1 MSIEG
6 IEGKPGPISR
16 RAFLGLGG
24 ASAAALLL
32 SGSPLAVLGANTAK
46 GAPPSAAEGY
56 GPLVAK
62 PPTGPSADPTNFL
75 ALPAEFNYQIIDRQG
90 LPQRS
95 NGAPGSEITPG
106 IFDAMGAFPDVGNG
120 VQGRGDRTILIR
132 NHENRERP
140 GEIPVVVP
148 PAFAYDEA
156 TIGGNTKLV
165 VERRK
170 TGETDPAT
178 GQQLFEYEVV
188 DKFNIL
194 GGTSTNCAGGELP
207 FKKWITCEEVVKGPR
222 GTTSST
228 FAPKKH
234 GYNFEIDAMSDGPVV
249 AVPILAAG
257 RFVHEATTFR
267 AGILYQTEDR
277 RIQTD
282 PVVGQIGSVLYR
294 YTPDQRVGQSGNL
307 AETTGPLEALA
318 VKGSPRMNM
327 DNVVTP
333 GATFP
338 VEWVPV
344 PEADHEDDTDN
355 RRDRAPGFT
364 PTRIQAID
372 RGAAFFDRQE
382 GIWASSQ
389 GGGFKIYFDCTEGGP
404 PIRDVSPTGLGQVWE
419 YDPGREV
426 LTLIYISRNR
436 EELENPD
443 NITIVP
449 QTQDIFLCEDGPG
462 EQFIRGVT
470 QDGEIYNFAQTIT
483 NDSEFCG
490 ACFDPD
496 GQTLYVNQQGDRL
509 GENEPPQ
516 GSPENRA
523 ITYAIYGPFEKRA
536 GANNKNFGNGQ
547 SSDGNGSGGSG
558 N

>member
-1 MSIEG
+1 MAS
-6 IEGKPGPISR
+6 GP
-16 RAFLGLGG
+16 LGNLQAQTLEQGSP
-24 ASAAALLL
+24 SAAA
-32 SGSPLAVLGANTAK
+32 
-46 GAPPSAAEGY
+46 GY
-56 GPLVAK
+56 GPLVPK
-62 PPTGPSADPTNFL
+62 PPTGPSADPTNIL
-75 ALPAEFNYQIIDRQG
+75 ALPAEFNYQVIDRQG

-95 NGAPGSEITPG
+95 NGTPGSEITPG
-106 IFDAMGAFPDVGNG
+106 IFDAMGAFPDAGGPQNSAG
-120 VQGRGDRTILIR
+120 ETTTGETTAGDTNSPGGRTILIR

-140 GEIPVVVP
+140 GEIKVVTG
-148 PAFAYDEA
+148 PAFEYDE
-156 TIGGNTKLV
+156 TTLGGCTKLV
-165 VERRK
+165 VERRN
-170 TGETDPAT
+170 TGEHDPAT
-178 GQQLFEYEVV
+178 DQQLYEYEVV

-194 GGTSTNCAGGELP
+194 GGTSTNCAGGEAP
-207 FKKWITCEEVVKGPR
+207 FKKWITCEEVVKGPL

-234 GYNFEIDAMSDGPVV
+234 GYNFEVDAMSDGPVE

-282 PVVGQIGSVLYR
+282 PVTATTPQAVGQIGACLYR

-327 DNVVTP
+327 DEVVTP
-333 GATFP
+333 GATFE

-344 PEADHEDDTDN
+344 PEPDHEDDTDN

-372 RGAAFFDRQE
+372 NGAAFFDRQE
-382 GIWASSQ
+382 GIWASSH
-389 GGGFKIYFDCTEGGP
+389 GAGFKIYFDCTEGGP
-404 PIRDVSPTGLGQVWE
+404 QNLGQVWE

-426 LTLIYISRNR
+426 LTLIYISTDRNT
-436 EELENPD
+436 LENPD

-449 QTQDIFLCEDGPG
+449 QTQDIFLCEDSPG

-470 QDGEIYNFAQTIT
+470 QDGEIYNFAEALT
-483 NDSEFCG
+483 NDTEFCG

-496 GQTLYVNQQGDRL
+496 GQTLYVNQQGQRGTL
-509 GENEPPQ
+509 PGGPNGGGEPD
-516 GSPENRA
+516 GRA
-523 ITYAIYGPFEKRA
+523 VTYAIYGPFEKRE
-536 GANNKNFGNGQ
+536 GANNKNFGTGPAVNSDNG
-547 SSDGNGSGGSG
+547 SGDSGNGSRR
-558 N
+558 